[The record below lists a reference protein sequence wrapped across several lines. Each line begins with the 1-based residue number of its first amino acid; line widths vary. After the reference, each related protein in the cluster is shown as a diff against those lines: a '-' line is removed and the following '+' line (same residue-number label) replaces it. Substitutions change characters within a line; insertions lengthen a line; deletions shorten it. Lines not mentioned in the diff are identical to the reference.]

1 MIENTG
7 EQYSLS
13 TGERIYQFDDSAWF
27 FGTKEQCD
35 NCFGLSADVNE
46 ADVLS
51 FAKEQKAVVFIYEG
65 GKLVDVINP

>member
-1 MIENTG
+1 MSEPTG

-13 TGERIYQFDDSAWF
+13 TGERIYQFDESAWF
-27 FGTKEQCD
+27 FGTMEQCD

-46 ADVLS
+46 NDVLS

-65 GKLVDVINP
+65 GKLINTIL